1 MKTSYT
7 PANREL
13 GSPAQERA
21 WGSFGSAS
29 GLWSSL
35 TEEQYRAWDE
45 AARQENRRRHLRRG
59 HRINGQNLFTEI
71 NSQQTFLCLPPYLFP
86 PQRPAFS
93 LDPLGPLV
101 TGDGRDG
108 LTLRLHVPQLPSG
121 YVLVFG
127 ARPCSPGRRYCDK
140 LRYIGLLPAPSGGWS
155 EITTL
160 YRRKYGVPPSG
171 SRVIIAT
178 QQQLDGWR
186 DRLMRLD
193 VIVPAV
199 PGPATRPKR
208 RQTAL
213 GA

>member
-1 MKTSYT
+1 MKTNDAPS
-7 PANREL
+7 NREP

-35 TEEQYRAWDE
+35 TEEQYRAWDV
-45 AARQENRRRHLRRG
+45 AAKQENRRRHLPRG

-71 NSQQTFLCLPPYLFP
+71 NSHQAFFGLPPYLFP
-86 PQRPAFS
+86 PERPTFS
-93 LDPLGPLV
+93 PDPLGPLV

-108 LTLRLHVPQLPSG
+108 LRLMLHVPEAPSCH
-121 YVLVFG
+121 VLVFA

-140 LRYIGLLPAPSGGWS
+140 LHYIGLLPAPAGGWS

-160 YRRKYGVPPSG
+160 YRRKHGVPPSR

-178 QQQLDGWR
+178 QQQQDGWR
-186 DRLMRLD
+186 DRLKRLD

-199 PGPATRPKR
+199 QGPPTRPER
-208 RQTAL
+208 RQTTSMA
-213 GA
+213 